1 MRLKH
6 VVRRLFQLPTFT
18 IVAVA
23 TLAIGIGANV
33 AIFSVIEGVLLKPLP
48 FPRAD
53 ELIAVDQVAAGV
65 GLDRTGSSPF
75 LYFTYRDETRTF
87 QDIGLWRSSTV
98 AVTGLADPEQL
109 ECLEV
114 TDGVLPILGVPAKIG
129 RLFSRAD
136 DSPGSPDTVVLT
148 AGFWRRKMG
157 ADPAVVGKRLVVD
170 GRARDIIGV
179 LPDTFRFLNRKPAV
193 VLPMQL
199 ERSKT
204 FLGNFSYSA
213 LARLKAGATLAEA
226 QADVARMIP
235 LALQRFPPFPGY
247 SVKMFQDARFSPA
260 LRPLKQDLIGDIS
273 RVLWILMAT
282 IGLVLLIACANVA
295 NLLLVRAEARQQELA
310 IRAALGADRGR
321 IAKELLLE
329 STTLGLMGGVAWLA
343 LAFAAVRL
351 LTAIAPGNLPRIDE
365 ISIDAPVLLFTA
377 AISLVAGV
385 LFGTLPVVK
394 YAGPQVIATLRGGGR
409 TQSDSRERHRARN
422 TLVVVQV
429 ALALVLLVSSGL
441 MIRTFQALRRV
452 PPGFVDPDTV
462 QTLRISIPQSQV
474 ADPVDVVRMQQ
485 AIADKIATLPGVS
498 SVALTSMIPM
508 TNQGWSDPIYA
519 DDRTYGES
527 QLPPIRRFRF
537 TSPGFTKT
545 LGGTIVA
552 GREFTWAEI
561 YQKRPVAL
569 VSENV
574 AREMWREPAS
584 ALGKRIRENP
594 KAPWREIIGVV
605 SDVRDDGVNEK
616 APTVILWPLLMEKFE
631 GDEVF
636 MQRTLAYV
644 IRSPR
649 TGAQGFLNEISQAV
663 WSINPNLP
671 LANVRTLRDVY
682 DASMATTS
690 FTLVMLS
697 LAGGMAL
704 LLGIAGIY
712 GVISY
717 SVSQR
722 TREVG
727 IRVALGARAEEVR
740 RMFVGHGVRLA
751 AIGVVF
757 GLLAAI
763 AVMRLMSSLLFDVN
777 PVDPVTYVVV
787 AATLVSAAV
796 LASYVPA
803 VRATM
808 IDPVQ
813 ALRAE

>member
-53 ELIAVDQVAAGV
+53 ELVAVDQVAAGV

-114 TDGVLPILGVPAKIG
+114 TDGVLPILGVPATIG
-129 RLFSRAD
+129 RTFSRAD

-157 ADPAVVGKRLVVD
+157 ADPAVVRKRLVVD

-260 LRPLKQDLIGDIS
+260 LRPLKQDLIGDLS

-310 IRAALGADRGR
+310 IRAALGAGRGR

-329 STTLGLMGGVAWLA
+329 STTLGVMGGVAGLA
-343 LAFAAVRL
+343 LAFAALRL

-485 AIADKIATLPGVS
+485 AIAEKITTLPGVS

-569 VSENV
+569 VSENL
-574 AREMWREPAS
+574 AREMWREPAA
-584 ALGKRIRENP
+584 ALVKRIRENP

-631 GDEVF
+631 GDDVF

-649 TGAQGFLNEISQAV
+649 TGSQGFLDEISQAV

-671 LANVRTLRDVY
+671 LASVRTLRDVY

-757 GLLAAI
+757 
-763 AVMRLMSSLLFDVN
+763 
-777 PVDPVTYVVV
+777 
-787 AATLVSAAV
+787 
-796 LASYVPA
+796 
-803 VRATM
+803 
-808 IDPVQ
+808 
-813 ALRAE
+813 